1 MIHTP
6 QIFIIYEPG
15 MFGTFLTKLLSHHTI
30 MSNENLMLE
39 FDSDKNGFNAHKG
52 IVNRLNNFHNYA
64 DFEALPKKE
73 TELVEFFKTLEHHQ
87 LSVHR
92 LASYFFTKINYEIF
106 FTNFVRIIVLPK
118 KNRLDNYAERMY
130 HATRKQ
136 YETEYWYKNIKKDI
150 KNIPEFFKEQMSIK
164 ERKKYLTV
172 RHNMLLTEYT
182 VNQKH
187 NLVFDPDDVTDIVKL
202 QKLVDDAFKMLNL
215 ESVDLP
221 LDKITKFVDN
231 NKQFLKIDE
240 TSK

>member
-1 MIHTP
+1 
-6 QIFIIYEPG
+6 

-150 KNIPEFFKEQMSIK
+150 KNVPEFFKEQMSIK